1 MLVSEALRSVSN
13 VAHLLRNRLV
23 RILYISD
30 RGKGGIKNHVQCLRR
45 CLPANVVHYTIGEDE
60 PFAGSSG
67 HSFAE
72 WKQIRRVVK
81 TFQPD
86 VIHLHTLPLLMCL
99 YLKLFVRKPRFASL
113 HTPGDRKPP
122 LKERILHWLVKPT
135 YYLPVS
141 GVTWHGFQKW
151 YKGVKGEV
159 FFNPIEMP
167 KAQLTVSGLQLAVG
181 AEAQNSKLK
190 TQNPVAEPQNSKLQT
205 PNCNLIAGLIGRWA
219 DQKDWPSFAKVTS
232 FVAQKLPSVAFWGVG
247 VSQGEAEN
255 RLGNLSHHIAWKG
268 FQANGREWIGKMDL
282 FILTSKHEELPT
294 VVLEAFLMKTA
305 ICGYIPRGGMTDIL
319 AFSNGALKSV
329 FIEERDP
336 QKLATIV
343 QRLLEDEDLR
353 QRVVEDGWQ
362 IVTKH
367 FDARKNCK
375 HLVEIY
381 RRQM

>member
-1 MLVSEALRSVSN
+1 MRVLF
-13 VAHLLRNRLV
+13 
-23 RILYISD
+23 ISD

-45 CLPANVVHYTIGEDE
+45 CLPKGVEHYTIGEDE

-99 YLKLFVRKPRFASL
+99 YLKLFVRKPRFVSL

-122 LKERILHWLVKPT
+122 LKERILHWLVKPA

-141 GVTWHGFQKW
+141 SVTWQGFQKW

-159 FFNPIEMP
+159 FFNPIEIP

-181 AEAQNSKLK
+181 AAQNPKPK
-190 TQNPVAEPQNSKLQT
+190 TQNS
-205 PNCNLIAGLIGRWA
+205 NLIAGLIGRWA
-219 DQKDWPSFAKVTS
+219 DQKDWSSFAKVTS
-232 FVAQKLPSVAFWGVG
+232 LVAQKLPSVSFWGVG
-247 VSQGEAEN
+247 VSQEEAEEH
-255 RLGNLSHHIAWKG
+255 LENLSRHIEWKG
-268 FQANGREWIGKMDL
+268 FQSNGREWIGKMDV
-282 FILTSKHEELPT
+282 FVLTSKHEELPT

-319 AFSNGALKSV
+319 AFSNGALKEV
-329 FIEERDP
+329 FIEDRDP
-336 QKLATIV
+336 EKLATIV
-343 QRLLEDEDLR
+343 QRLLEDAPLR
-353 QRVVEDGWQ
+353 QRVIEDGWQ

-375 HLVEIY
+375 KLVEIY
-381 RRQM
+381 SLEVNK